1 MYEKLTKSLKT
12 NFIFKHK
19 QVKKIGVLKLKKCL
33 YCQTELLSES
43 VIDFCS
49 KCGKGVFGEKMFNT
63 IVKNM
68 EDAKEKGD
76 L

>member
-1 MYEKLTKSLKT
+1 MS
-12 NFIFKHK
+12 
-19 QVKKIGVLKLKKCL
+19 KKCL
-33 YCQTELLSES
+33 YCQGSVSAES
-43 VIDFCS
+43 VIDFCE

-68 EDAKEKGD
+68 EEAKEKGD